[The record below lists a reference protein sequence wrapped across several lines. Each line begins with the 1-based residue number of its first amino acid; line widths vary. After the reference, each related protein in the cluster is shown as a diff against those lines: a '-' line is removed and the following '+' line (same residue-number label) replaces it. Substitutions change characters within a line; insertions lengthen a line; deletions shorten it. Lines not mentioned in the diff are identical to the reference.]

1 MKQFLLATRP
11 EEVSKAPKQSPLSV
25 PQILMICQQVA
36 VGMEYL
42 AKQFIHKDLAA
53 RNCLISSSFK
63 IKISCPCLSLDTY
76 SQEYYNHESRIVP
89 LRWAPKEAV
98 IGNSWSSKS
107 DIWSFGVLVW
117 EVFNKA
123 ELPYSEICNEDV
135 LHKLK
140 VGELKLSTLKDAP
153 ESLVKLLEKCWSQNL
168 NDRPSFSEAVAAF
181 VELSVAVE
189 M

>member
-1 MKQFLLATRP
+1 MLATRP
-11 EEVSKAPKQSPLSV
+11 EEISKAPKQSPLSV

-36 VGMEYL
+36 VGMEYVT
-42 AKQFIHKDLAA
+42 KQFTHKDLAA

-76 SQEYYNHESRIVP
+76 SQEYYHHESRIIP

-98 IGNSWSSKS
+98 IGNSWSTKS
-107 DIWSFGVLVW
+107 DVWSFGVLVW
-117 EVFNKA
+117 EVFSKA
-123 ELPYSEICNEDV
+123 ELPYSEISNEDV
-135 LHKLK
+135 LQKLK
-140 VGELKLSTLKDAP
+140 NDELKLSAMKDIP
-153 ESLVKLLEKCWSQNL
+153 ETLVKLLEKCWLPNPI
-168 NDRPSFSEAVAAF
+168 DRPSFSEAVATF